1 MAATY
6 SIIDIE
12 LRSDMAIQYTKVGRV
27 PLVFRRP
34 RRVHFR
40 NDHHLVI
47 PGESYV
53 GGFRSVLDCG
63 SSTLPAAIWTGNMG
77 AA

>member
-12 LRSDMAIQYTKVGRV
+12 LRSDMAIQYTKGGRV

-34 RRVHFR
+34 QRVHFR
-40 NDHHLVI
+40 NANDEVYEERKRRVI
-47 PGESYV
+47 GIGAVSGIGV
-53 GGFRSVLDCG
+53 GCIRA
-63 SSTLPAAIWTGNMG
+63 TLGG
-77 AA
+77 LH